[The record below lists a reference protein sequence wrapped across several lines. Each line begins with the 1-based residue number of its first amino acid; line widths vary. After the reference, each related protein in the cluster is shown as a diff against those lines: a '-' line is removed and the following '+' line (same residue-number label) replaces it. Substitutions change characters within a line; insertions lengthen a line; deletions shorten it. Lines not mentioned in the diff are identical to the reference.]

1 VTDEDSEGR
10 VGQPDHESTAEQP
23 EVATADATGDEAD
36 QEPQLAAGR
45 GLLWPTVLVVV
56 VLALAVGAGIVTW
69 KNHREVQLGDRSKE
83 ASAAARTSVVKLLS
97 YTPSNVLEDL
107 EDESELLTGSFK
119 GNYEQLVR
127 TTIAPA
133 SAESQ
138 VTANATVVTSG
149 LVKRGRDRVEL
160 LMFINVSST
169 SKQSAT
175 PNVTGSR
182 VLVTVKRAGG
192 AWLISA
198 IKPV

>member
-1 VTDEDSEGR
+1 VTDEKSEGR
-10 VGQPDHESTAEQP
+10 VRQQDHEPTEEQP
-23 EVATADATGDEAD
+23 EVALADATGDEAD
-36 QEPQLAAGR
+36 QEPQLALGR
-45 GLLWPTVLVVV
+45 SLLWSALLVVV
-56 VLALAVGAGIVTW
+56 VLTLAVGAGIATW
-69 KNHREVQLGDRSKE
+69 KNHREAQLRNRSKE
-83 ASAAARTSVVKLLS
+83 ASGAARTSVVKLLS

-107 EDESELLTGSFK
+107 GNESELLTGSFK
-119 GNYEQLVR
+119 DNYEQLVR

-149 LVKRGRDRVEL
+149 VVKRGRDRVEL

-192 AWLISA
+192 AWRISA
-198 IKPV
+198 IKPI

>member
-1 VTDEDSEGR
+1 VTDEESEGR
-10 VGQPDHESTAEQP
+10 VGQQVAERRAEQL
-23 EVATADATGDEAD
+23 ETALAGATGDEAD
-36 QEPQLAAGR
+36 QEPQLARGR
-45 GLLWPTVLVVV
+45 SVLWSTLLVGV
-56 VLALAVGAGIVTW
+56 VLALAVGAGIATW

-107 EDESELLTGSFK
+107 GDESELLTGPFK
-119 GNYEQLVR
+119 DNYEQLVR

-133 SAESQ
+133 SAKNQ
-138 VTANATVVTSG
+138 VTASATVVSSG

-192 AWLISA
+192 AWRISA
-198 IKPV
+198 IQPV